1 MLPPQSEG
9 GAVPGL
15 SHAPSSHSSPGGLV
29 LLVAVVVVEVV
40 VEVDVDVEVVV
51 VVLLLVVSWPQV
63 KVSGCSGFHLPRGLQ
78 VMLPTSSSP
87 HLDSSWL
94 PAIAATLT
102 IT

>member
-29 LLVAVVVVEVV
+29 AVVVPVLVLVLVEVV
-40 VEVDVDVEVVV
+40 EVEVVL
-51 VVLLLVVSWPQV
+51 VVLVVVSWPQV